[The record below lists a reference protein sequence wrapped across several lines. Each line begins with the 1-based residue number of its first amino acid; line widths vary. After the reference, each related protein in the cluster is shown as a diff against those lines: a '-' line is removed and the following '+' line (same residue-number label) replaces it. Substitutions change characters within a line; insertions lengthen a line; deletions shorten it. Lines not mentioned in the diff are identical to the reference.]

1 MSLTYA
7 ALLTAIGDFVTANT
21 AVTAIVTIAL
31 VLFGVTR
38 TIQVFTRR
46 R

>member
-1 MSLTYA
+1 MTLSYA
-7 ALLTAIGDFVTANT
+7 DLLLAVADWITANT
-21 AVTAIVTIAL
+21 AVTALMMVAV